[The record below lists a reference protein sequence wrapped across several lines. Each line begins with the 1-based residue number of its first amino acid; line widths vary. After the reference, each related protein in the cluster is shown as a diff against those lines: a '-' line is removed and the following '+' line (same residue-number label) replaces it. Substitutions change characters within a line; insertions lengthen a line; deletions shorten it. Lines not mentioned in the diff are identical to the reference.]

1 MNLDIMLRPYGFL
14 AHTDFNVIC
23 LPIIWFLSALNYIST
38 FSFLKMFNIVIKI
51 STIGNL
57 KWKKTGN
64 VGETTMISSNDCYI
78 TIVRDNRIA
87 IQQTK

>member
-1 MNLDIMLRPYGFL
+1 
-14 AHTDFNVIC
+14 
-23 LPIIWFLSALNYIST
+23 
-38 FSFLKMFNIVIKI
+38 MFNIVIKI